1 MRNYGRIIYMNIF
14 KNKNTIFA
22 TLLLSFLFSCGPSPE
37 EIAAELKQRNDL
49 ATVTCNFMAESR
61 NMDAAM
67 RIKEISSARERLS
80 EELYLGT
87 DSGIVESFKYG
98 LCKELVLN
106 DPEYNAKL
114 ITIMEAVAEQARKD
128 EERARIAREKAA
140 EVARIAREKAAEV
153 ARIAREKAAE
163 EARIAAEKKAKED
176 KKNMVTWSNNI
187 NSVLKEYPLDITLT
201 KIEFDTDYSDNETI
215 KFAYLC
221 KNLKGL
227 THDVILK
234 FKNNLGEI
242 RAEGDSIGSCSIY
255 GETITNGKYGMNVFT
270 EGVTDLFYMDKPATK
285 EVLESVHIELTGDY
299 FWTNYKDHFDDAR
312 VRREIEKKIDR
323 KTYNVPYGAKFD
335 STIIEAKYQIYP

>member
-1 MRNYGRIIYMNIF
+1 MNIF

-67 RIKEISSARERLS
+67 RIKEINSARERLG

-114 ITIMEAVAEQARKD
+114 ITTMEAVAEQARKD
-128 EERARIAREKAA
+128 KER
-140 EVARIAREKAAEV
+140 
-153 ARIAREKAAE
+153 
-163 EARIAAEKKAKED
+163 ARIAAEKRAIERAIED
-176 KKNMVTWSNNI
+176 KKNITTWSNNL
-187 NSVLKEYPLDITLT
+187 NDVLKEYPLDITLT
-201 KIEFDTDYSDNETI
+201 KIKFDIDYTGNEEITVI
-215 KFAYLC
+215 YSCKYLE
-221 KNLKGL
+221 GL
-227 THDVILK
+227 GHDVILK

-242 RAEGDSIGSCSIY
+242 RQEGSSIGGCSEY
-255 GETITNGKYGMNVFT
+255 GQRIVNGKWGGDEFS
-270 EGVTDLFYMDKPATK
+270 EGLVDLFYMDKPVTK
-285 EVLESVHIELTGDY
+285 EILETAHIELKGDIY
-299 FWTNYKDHFDDAR
+299 WDNYKDNFDDVR

-323 KTYNVPYGAKFD
+323 ETYNVSYYSKFD
-335 STIIEAKYQIYP
+335 STIIKTKYQIYP

>member
-1 MRNYGRIIYMNIF
+1 MRNYGRIIYMNIY

-67 RIKEISSARERLS
+67 RIKEINSARERLG

-114 ITIMEAVAEQARKD
+114 ITIMEAVAEQTRKD

-140 EVARIAREKAAEV
+140 EE

-176 KKNMVTWSNNI
+176 KKNIATWSNNI

-201 KIEFDTDYSDNETI
+201 NIEFKKDYSDNERIEFT
-215 KFAYLC
+215 YSC
-221 KNLKGL
+221 KNLTGL
-227 THDVILK
+227 THNVIFK
-234 FKNNLGEI
+234 FKNNLGEV
-242 RAEGDSIGSCSIY
+242 RKMGNSIGSCSRY
-255 GETITNGKYGMNVFT
+255 GDNITNGQFGRNEFP
-270 EGVTDLFYMDKPATK
+270 EGVADLFYMDKPATK

-299 FWTNYKDHFDDAR
+299 YWGNYKEHFDDAR

-323 KTYNVPYGAKFD
+323 ATYGVPYNAKFD
-335 STIIEAKYQIYP
+335 STIIKTKYQIYP